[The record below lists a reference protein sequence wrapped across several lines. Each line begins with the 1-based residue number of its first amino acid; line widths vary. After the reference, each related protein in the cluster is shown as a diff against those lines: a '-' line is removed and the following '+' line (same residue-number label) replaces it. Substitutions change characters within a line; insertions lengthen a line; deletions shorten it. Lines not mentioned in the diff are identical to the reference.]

1 MGKTCRKFRG
11 GIGRNENAGMKI
23 LVLNAGSSSLKFNLF
38 ECSPEAIASDSERVI
53 AAGAVER
60 LASMTDALRSV
71 FEQVDI
77 GSIEAVGHRIV
88 HGGARFHESVI
99 IDEDVERE
107 IDELSILAPLHNP
120 HNLEAF
126 RAAREHLPHV
136 PQVAVFDTA
145 FHHSLPPR
153 AYVYGLPYEYMTE
166 MKIRRYGFHGIS
178 HRYVSWRFAE
188 IHGKKRSDYRM
199 ITCHLGNGCSMC
211 AIENGRSIDT
221 SMGFTPLEG
230 LLMGSRSGDVD
241 AGAVLH
247 LITHERKD
255 PALLLRLLNGASG
268 LKGISGI
275 SNDMRDLLRAEA
287 AGNERAA
294 LAVDALCYRIR
305 KYIGT
310 YLAAMNG
317 ADALIFTGG
326 IGENA
331 GQIRARICEGLSNL
345 GIKLHPEANESDC
358 RDAREIGNSGIAVWV
373 VPTDEELLIA
383 RDTLRCILK
392 IAHE

>member
-1 MGKTCRKFRG
+1 MR
-11 GIGRNENAGMKI
+11 I

-38 ECSPEAIASDSERVI
+38 ECSPEAIASNSERVI

-71 FEQVDI
+71 FEQIDI
-77 GSIEAVGHRIV
+77 SSIEAVGHRIV

-99 IDEDVERE
+99 IDDDVERE

-211 AIENGRSIDT
+211 AIENGRSTDT

-294 LAVDALCYRIR
+294 LAVDAFCYRIR

-331 GQIRARICEGLSNL
+331 SHIRARICEGLSNL